1 METVAVSELR
11 SNLMRILKRI
21 ERGSIITITSRGRP
35 IARMLPPEN
44 SMMEAREKLKT
55 IRETASVGDVVSPI
69 DEEWEAMK

>member
-44 SMMEAREKLKT
+44 SMMEAREKLKSL
-55 IRETASVGDVVSPI
+55 RETASIGDVVSSI
-69 DEEWEAMK
+69 DEEWKAMK